1 MNGERRD
8 ALLDEIKDLR
18 LRAEAREFVRMEPDE
33 QQLMLFLSIHEMRG
47 SWKAHIPSFL
57 YTTAAVAGSMVAT
70 AFGWRPLP

>member
-1 MNGERRD
+1 MSNERRD
-8 ALLDEIKDLR
+8 ALLDDIKDLR

-47 SWKAHIPSFL
+47 GWKSYIPSFL